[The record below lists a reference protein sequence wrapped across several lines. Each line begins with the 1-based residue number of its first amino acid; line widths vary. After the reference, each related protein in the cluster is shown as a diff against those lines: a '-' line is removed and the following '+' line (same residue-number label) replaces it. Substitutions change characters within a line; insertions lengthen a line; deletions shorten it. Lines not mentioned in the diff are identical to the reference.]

1 MIKKIALSLVSAGC
15 LFTWG
20 CAQLVF
26 VRGHEGFEVPQ
37 IYKMTAYGTD
47 EINMTQSNFHS
58 SLPDVSPDG
67 TTLAFA
73 SEDDS
78 PPGASENIYLM
89 SVDGGERSQLTV
101 GVFQKFFPRWGL
113 KGYSDQIVFSQIRSN
128 FTFRLYLVS
137 TDGGMR
143 MLTDPAQ
150 DVSDVGGDIYFSQR
164 EETYRVVFVRKYPY
178 PKPGSDLFS
187 IRVDGTGIEQITNT
201 PEVDED
207 QPVVSLDGRLLAY
220 RAMHTVA
227 TADNIRILTV
237 DNWQPVR
244 EIKLASPAQINIR
257 GIGWSRSGNRLYVS
271 IEASDVLGVAYT
283 EERAEIFS
291 VKVDGTGQKRLTNN
305 KTVDYWPNGIPCHP
319 LWRPLC
325 SIIDWFS
332 GQ

>member
-1 MIKKIALSLVSAGC
+1 MKKIALSLIWAGC
-15 LFTWG
+15 LFTCG

-37 IYKMTAYGTD
+37 IYRMTAYGA
-47 EINMTQSNFHS
+47 EEVNMTQSNFHS
-58 SLPDVSPDG
+58 SLPDASPDG
-67 TTLAFA
+67 TTLVFT
-73 SEDDS
+73 SEDDT
-78 PPGASENIYLM
+78 PPGVSENIYLM
-89 SVDGGERSQLTV
+89 SVNDGERSPLTA
-101 GVFQKFFPRWGL
+101 GAFQKFFPRWGL

-128 FTFRLYLVS
+128 FTFQLYLVS
-137 TDGGMR
+137 TGGWVR
-143 MLTDPAQ
+143 MLTDPPH

-164 EETYRVVFVRKYPY
+164 EGTYRVVFVRKYPY

-187 IRVDGTGIEQITNT
+187 IRVDGTGIEQITNSS
-201 PEVDED
+201 EVDEE
-207 QPVVSLDGRLLAY
+207 QPVVSPDGRFLAY
-220 RAMHTVA
+220 RARHTVA
-227 TADNIRILTV
+227 TADNIRILSV
-237 DNWQPVR
+237 DDWEPVR

-257 GIGWSRSGNRLYVS
+257 GIGWSRSGRRLYVS
-271 IEASDVLGVAYT
+271 IEASDVQGVTYT

-325 SIIDWFS
+325 AVIDWFS